1 MDAVKLKCIG
11 ETEEYKLGY
20 KHGLDAGIFNAL
32 DFLEKNGYINNSD
45 FWALEKKIKKDN
57 E

>member
-1 MDAVKLKCIG
+1 MDTVKLECIG
-11 ETEEYKLGY
+11 ETEAYKIGY
-20 KHGLDAGIFNAL
+20 EHGLDAGIFNAL
-32 DFLEKNGYINNSD
+32 DFLEENGYINNAD